1 MYNIITTDLAKDTLR
16 NIVIY
21 ISANLANKQAAS
33 DFLDEVN
40 FRYNNL
46 ASTPFM
52 YSLCKNLRLK
62 RLGYRRVIIKND
74 IMVYPISEETETVF
88 SLGLFY
94 GGSLYEKIL

>member
-1 MYNIITTDLAKDTLR
+1 MYNILTTDLAKDTLR

-21 ISANLANKQAAS
+21 ISANLTNKQAAS

-62 RLGYRRVIIKND
+62 RLGCKYYKYLFCTFYMSAD
-74 IMVYPISEETETVF
+74 IY
-88 SLGLFY
+88 
-94 GGSLYEKIL
+94 

>member
-40 FRYNNL
+40 LSYNNL

-52 YSLCKNLRLK
+52 YSMCKNLRLK
-62 RLGYRRVIIKND
+62 KLGYHRVIIKNY
-74 IMVYPISEETETVF
+74 IMVYRISEETETVF
-88 SLGLFY
+88 ILGLFY